1 MSNRSNDNGRAF
13 EYACIKELENSI
25 AAYRPVVL
33 NEKSIEAS
41 KRAWLSISNE
51 QQEKLILASKAFIN
65 LLFDAEP
72 LILENESKSD
82 VVELS
87 INKDSAAEAGDV
99 RDIVIKRTSISWDIG
114 LSLKH
119 NHFAAKHSR
128 LSAKIDF
135 GNKWYGLP
143 CCDDYWSKISPVF
156 ENLCKLKEARC
167 AWHDMDDKEI
177 SVYLPLLNAFME
189 EIKRANKIDN
199 QIPQRLIS
207 YLLGIKDFYKVVSV
221 DRKRLTEV
229 QPFNLRGEL
238 NKNGQNSKAKIIIPV
253 ADLPDEIISLRLKP
267 NSTNTVEMFLNNG
280 WSLSFRIH
288 NASTIVEPSLKF
300 DIQFV
305 GIPSNIITINCQW
318 DNNLL

>member
-1 MSNRSNDNGRAF
+1 MSNKSNDNGRAF
-13 EYACIKELENSI
+13 EYACIKELESSI
-25 AAYRPVVL
+25 SAFRPVVI

-51 QQEKLILASKAFIN
+51 QQEKLIIASKAFIK

-72 LILENESKSD
+72 LILEYESKSD
-82 VVELS
+82 IVELS
-87 INKDSAAEAGDV
+87 INKDSDAEAGDV
-99 RDIVIKRTSISWDIG
+99 RDIIIKRAEISWDVG
-114 LSLKH
+114 LSMKH

-135 GNKWYGLP
+135 GKKWYNLP
-143 CCDDYWSKISPVF
+143 CCDDYWARITPIF
-156 ENLCKLKEARC
+156 QNLCKLKEDKC
-167 AWHDMDDKEI
+167 AWHDMRDKET
-177 SVYLPLLNAFME
+177 SVYMPLLDAFMH
-189 EIKRANKIDN
+189 EIDRANKLDC

-221 DRKRLTEV
+221 DRKELTEF
-229 QPFNLRGEL
+229 QCFNLRGEL
-238 NKNGQNSKAKIIIPV
+238 NKNGRNCKAKVIIPV
-253 ADLPDEIISLRLKP
+253 ADLPNEIISLRIKP

-305 GIPSNIITINCQW
+305 GVPSNIITINCQW
-318 DNNLL
+318 NNCL

>member
-13 EYACIKELENSI
+13 EYACIKELESSI
-25 AAYRPVVL
+25 SVYRPVVL

-41 KRAWLSISNE
+41 KRAWLSINNE
-51 QQEKLILASKAFIN
+51 QQEKLILASKAFIKF
-65 LLFDAEP
+65 LFDAEP
-72 LILENESKSD
+72 LILEHESESD
-82 VVELS
+82 VVELL
-87 INKDSAAEAGDV
+87 INKDSDAEAGDV
-99 RDIVIKRTSISWDIG
+99 RDIVIKRVDISWDIG

-143 CCDDYWSKISPVF
+143 CCDDYWTKISPVF

-167 AWHDMDDKEI
+167 TWRGMDNKEG
-177 SVYLPLLNAFME
+177 SVYLPLLNAFMG
-189 EIKRANKIDN
+189 EIERANKIDN

-221 DRKRLTEV
+221 ERKQLTEV
-229 QPFNLRGEL
+229 QSFNLRGGL
-238 NKNGQNSKAKIIIPV
+238 NKNGKNSTAKIIIPL
-253 ADLPDEIISLRLKP
+253 ADLPDEIIALRLKS

-300 DIQFV
+300 DIQFIGV
-305 GIPSNIITINCQW
+305 PSNILTINCQW
-318 DNNLL
+318 NNIL

>member
-13 EYACIKELENSI
+13 EYACIKELESSI
-25 AAYRPVVL
+25 SAYRPVVL

-41 KRAWLSISNE
+41 KRAWHSISHE
-51 QQEKLILASKAFIN
+51 QQEKLTLASKAFIN

-72 LILENESKSD
+72 LILENESKAD

-87 INKDSAAEAGDV
+87 INKDSDAEVGDV
-99 RDIVIKRTSISWDIG
+99 RDIIIKRTEISWDVG
-114 LSLKH
+114 LSMKH

-156 ENLCKLKEARC
+156 ENLCKLKELKY
-167 AWHDMDDKEI
+167 AWNDMDNKES
-177 SVYLPLLNAFME
+177 SVYLPLLYAFTE
-189 EIKRANKIDN
+189 EIERANKIDN

-221 DRKRLTEV
+221 DRKQLTEV
-229 QPFNLRGEL
+229 QAFNLRGEL
-238 NKNGQNSKAKIIIPV
+238 NKNGKKSKAKIIIPI

-305 GIPSNIITINCQW
+305 GVPSNIITINCQW
-318 DNNLL
+318 NNIL

>member
-13 EYACIKELENSI
+13 EYACIKELESSI
-25 AAYRPVVL
+25 SAYRPVVL

-51 QQEKLILASKAFIN
+51 QQEKLTLASRAFID
-65 LLFDAEP
+65 LLFDVEP

-87 INKDSAAEAGDV
+87 INKDSEAEAGDV
-99 RDIVIKRTSISWDIG
+99 RDIIIKRAEISWDVG
-114 LSLKH
+114 LSIKH

-143 CCDDYWSKISPVF
+143 CCDNYWSKISPVF
-156 ENLCKLKEARC
+156 ENLCKLKKARC
-167 AWHDMDDKEI
+167 AWHDMDDKES

-189 EIKRANKIDN
+189 EIERANKIDN

-229 QPFNLRGEL
+229 QSFNLRGGL
-238 NKNGQNSKAKIIIPV
+238 NKNGKNSKAKIIIPI

-305 GIPSNIITINCQW
+305 GVPSNIITINCQW
-318 DNNLL
+318 NNNL